1 MFGGDQVSMCWCK
14 DCKWL
19 DEYLGVCT
27 NDESVNCYD
36 MPDGHNSCE
45 HSEPKVKECDYCK
58 GILKSTK
65 ASPRRNY
72 IYCPMCGI
80 KREKENDNE

>member
-1 MFGGDQVSMCWCK
+1 MSNMCWCK
-14 DCKWL
+14 DCYQY
-19 DEYLGVCT
+19 DEEVKYCLNGNSDNYMEIT
-27 NDESVNCYD
+27 GDY
-36 MPDGHNSCE
+36 NSCE
-45 HSEPKVKECDYCK
+45 HSEPKAKECDYCK

-80 KREKENDNE
+80 KREKENDNDL